1 MDFGRI
7 FSSLNVDTPIYF
19 AFMHDTLLLFT
30 QRIIFFLLFVNNI
43 FDLQLTSWEPHAYTY
58 TILHLSIGGKI
69 VNQRCSGVALEV
81 YLNKRD
87 ISDQISDRFSWPT
100 P

>member
-43 FDLQLTSWEPHAYTY
+43 FDLQLTIWEPHAYTY
-58 TILHLSIGGKI
+58 KSLNLIL
-69 VNQRCSGVALEV
+69 GV
-81 YLNKRD
+81 K
-87 ISDQISDRFSWPT
+87 
-100 P
+100 